1 MIKQPIITR
10 EERDAARR
18 TGEVNEIVRKHKRE
32 YEQAMAILRTC
43 NDDDFVIL
51 EGCDTSWQM
60 VCAVEIFDHQHEPF
74 ELAMVLRSEN
84 CQDESHGEISPGEEN
99 PDCNGSCRF
108 PFTLRDLGRLDFMHT
123 SEGPCPVIE
132 TTKGKALIRRFW
144 YKAFLPMSL
153 LEKLEIV
160 KPLVNEALAGTDYE
174 KKLKGMVNAFGL
186 TAEQHRE
193 MCATLSVPKYQTP
206 PSYAVETRL
215 ANIRNVNTRLT
226 EQVIMTSSYPDKIF
240 RTGILPSE
248 SVLACHQRAAKCH
261 AKAHGMQGEIK
272 HTHAMAQNRYIHL
285 IG

>member
-10 EERDAARR
+10 AERDAARR
-18 TGEVNEIVRKHKRE
+18 TGEVNDIVRKHKRE

-60 VCAVEIFDHQHEPF
+60 ICAVEIFDHQHEPF

-84 CQDESHGEISPGEEN
+84 CQDELHGEEN

-132 TTKGKALIRRFW
+132 TTKGRALIRRFC
-144 YKAFLPMSL
+144 YIAFLPMSL

-160 KPLVNEALAGTDYE
+160 KPLVNAALSGTDYE
-174 KKLKGMVNAFGL
+174 RELDKFAVGFEIGTETRQKL
-186 TAEQHRE
+186 
-193 MCATLSVPKYQTP
+193 STP

-215 ANIRNVNTRLT
+215 ANVRNVNTRLT
-226 EQVIMTSSYPDKIF
+226 EQVIMASSYPDKIF
-240 RTGILPSE
+240 RTGILPGE